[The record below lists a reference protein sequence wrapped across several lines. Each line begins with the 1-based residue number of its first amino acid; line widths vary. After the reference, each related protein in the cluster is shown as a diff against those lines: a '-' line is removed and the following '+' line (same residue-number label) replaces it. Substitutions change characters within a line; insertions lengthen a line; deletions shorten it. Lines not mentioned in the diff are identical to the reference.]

1 MAKVNWGGRR
11 NRGEYAREYAM
22 GTDQVADRLALPG
35 WAYVPGVDEAPDRA
49 PLDGVKALVPVRFDG
64 HVPATH
70 PALLYGL
77 RLNNEGLFWE
87 AHEILEAVWKAA
99 PQGGLDRLCLR
110 GCIQIANANLKLK
123 MGRPR
128 AVDRLLADA
137 AAEFAELAVRRRGS
151 GTGSF
156 AAGYPVAAMVA
167 QLRTRAASAGPGGTI
182 ILIGATVTCPGT

>member
-1 MAKVNWGGRR
+1 MDA
-11 NRGEYAREYAM
+11 
-22 GTDQVADRLALPG
+22 DQVADRLALPG
-35 WAYVPGVDEAPDRA
+35 WAYVPGVDQAPDRA
-49 PLDGVKALVPVRFDG
+49 TLDGVKALVPVRFDG

-77 RLNNEGLFWE
+77 RLNDEGLFWE

-123 MGRPR
+123 MGRQR

-137 AAEFAELAVRRRGS
+137 ASDFTELAVRRRGG
-151 GTGSF
+151 GTGGF
-156 AAGYPVAAMVA
+156 AAGYPVAAMVEL
-167 QLRTRAASAGPGGTI
+167 LRARTGADGTI
-182 ILIGATVTCPGT
+182 IPIGATQPCK

>member
-1 MAKVNWGGRR
+1 
-11 NRGEYAREYAM
+11 
-22 GTDQVADRLALPG
+22 LPR

-49 PLDGVKALVPVRFDG
+49 ALDRVKALVPARFDG
-64 HVPATH
+64 HVPADH

-77 RLNNEGLFWE
+77 RLNDEGLFWE

-110 GCIQIANANLKLK
+110 GCIQIANANLKLR
-123 MGRPR
+123 MGRQR

-137 AAEFAELAVRRRGS
+137 AAEFAELAVRRRGT

-156 AAGYPVAAMVA
+156 AAGYPVAAMLER
-167 QLRTRAASAGPGGTI
+167 LRARAGAAGPEGTI
-182 ILIGATVTCPGT
+182 ILIGATQA